1 MTFADF
7 LNSIGTSSYA
17 TAVDRS
23 TFDSYTQARLMEE
36 LASALAARQAR
47 DAFSSETWPLN
58 KYPME
63 SADDN

>member
-1 MTFADF
+1 MTFAEF
-7 LNSIGTSSYA
+7 VNTLGTDYY
-17 TAVDRS
+17 VPLDRK
-23 TFDSYTQARLMEE
+23 TFDGYTQAQLMEE
-36 LASALAARQAR
+36 LVSALATRQAS